1 MPRNRKQWPYEFR
14 CGSCGAE
21 YTRPEAQR
29 KKHKTKVHT
38 PAHREVREKQ
48 RGMGRSAWRVGEPL
62 NFTVD
67 VPAET
72 ITTLNG
78 YACWDCG
85 TLLTQFPLSEDNV
98 VIEKSSFVVHPNY
111 GPGIVTE
118 IRYSETLITQSPYG
132 SSHVLREREEPIL
145 WVQFRT
151 NLREPTRFKF
161 SDTDLLRVVS
171 EDEYEELDF
180 HIFAR
185 SRHKK
190 DIATG
195 KLLENAPMTFGLKA
209 GMTVEHPD
217 FGEGVVIEFV
227 GSGDRTQIVID
238 FSDDGIKNLRVL
250 WTLLSRIRFRIGDNA
265 VHEVFGEGVII
276 DLIGSYPKTKVV
288 IDFRDH
294 GRETLLLRTAPL
306 QKVPADKAL
315 PDVQFVTVDP
325 DVQFITA
332 ECSPPQ
338 PTNSQELGL
347 RVGDK
352 VEHPVFGEGIIS
364 DITGLGEKTE
374 AVINFREKGPKHL
387 LLAWSPLKKI

>member
-29 KKHKTKVHT
+29 KKHETKVHT
-38 PAHREVREKQ
+38 PAHQEVREKQ
-48 RGMGRSAWRVGEPL
+48 RGMGRNAWRPGEPL
-62 NFTVD
+62 SFTVN

-111 GPGIVTE
+111 GPGIVDE
-118 IRYSETLITQSPYG
+118 IHYSETLITQSPYG

-151 NLREPTRFKF
+151 NLRELNGFNF
-161 SDTDLLRVVS
+161 SDTNLLRVVS

-180 HIFAR
+180 HISAR
-185 SRHKK
+185 SFYKK
-190 DIATG
+190 AIEKG
-195 KLLENAPMTFGLKA
+195 QLLENVPMTFGLKV

-217 FGEGVVIEFV
+217 FGVGEVIEFV
-227 GSGDRTQIVID
+227 GSGDRTRIVID
-238 FSDDGIKNLRVL
+238 FSEDGIKNLRVL
-250 WTLLSRIRFRIGDNA
+250 WTLLSPVRFRIGDF
-265 VHEVFGEGVII
+265 VDHEEFGEGVII

-294 GRETLLLRTAPL
+294 GRESLLLRTAFL
-306 QKVPADKAL
+306 EKVLADKAL
-315 PDVQFVTVDP
+315 P

-364 DITGLGEKTE
+364 EITGLGEKTE

>member
-21 YTRPEAQR
+21 YTRPEAKR
-29 KKHKTKVHT
+29 KKHETKVHT
-38 PAHREVREKQ
+38 PAHQEVREKQ
-48 RGMGRSAWRVGEPL
+48 RGMGRNAWRPGEPL
-62 NFTVD
+62 SFTVN

-132 SSHVLREREEPIL
+132 SSHVLREREEPVL
-145 WVQFRT
+145 WVQFWS
-151 NLREPTRFKF
+151 PFKEAGFEF
-161 SDTDLLRVVS
+161 SATHLLRVVS
-171 EDEYEELDF
+171 EDEYEELYF
-180 HIFAR
+180 HTSAR
-185 SRHKK
+185 HFYKEAIEK
-190 DIATG
+190 G

-227 GSGDRTQIVID
+227 GSGDRTRIVID
-238 FSDDGIKNLRVL
+238 FSEEGMKNLRVL
-250 WTLLSRIRFRIGDNA
+250 WTLLSPVRFRIGDI
-265 VHEVFGEGVII
+265 VDHEEFGEGVII
-276 DLIGSYPKTKVV
+276 DLIGNYPKTKVV
-288 IDFRDH
+288 IDFREH
-294 GRETLLLRTAPL
+294 GRESLLLRTSHLEKAL
-306 QKVPADKAL
+306 ADKAL
-315 PDVQFVTVDP
+315 PDVE
-325 DVQFITA
+325 FIT
-332 ECSPPQ
+332 EEYIPPQ

-364 DITGLGEKTE
+364 DIIGLGVKTE

-387 LLAWSPLKKI
+387 LLKWSPLKKI